1 MGIIYAITSK
11 YIKRCIIKLEIFGQI
26 GVKLAKIIQF
36 QILVSWFSWF
46 TVIVSITKNV
56 SHKVEFK
63 KSKIVMSLPIR
74 EDDTF

>member
-1 MGIIYAITSK
+1 ME
-11 YIKRCIIKLEIFGQI
+11 LEIFGQI

-63 KSKIVMSLPIR
+63 KSKIVMSLPTW

>member
-11 YIKRCIIKLEIFGQI
+11 YYKMELEIFGQI

-63 KSKIVMSLPIR
+63 KSKIVMSLPTR